1 MPKDKT
7 ETHKRVLLSAKQEF
21 LEQGYENASMRKI
34 ASKAGITAGG
44 LYRHFKTKEAMFEAL
59 VEPTL
64 KEYYKKNEKLTNAS
78 IQKFIELDVCA
89 FRVASNNGNKEVLDF
104 IYSHFDEF
112 HLAFNSSIGT
122 KYENIRHELVILEVC
137 GAKKLIQVMKSRNM
151 PIRDF
156 NDDQL
161 HIIYSTAL
169 TPLFEI
175 ITHGY
180 SYEKA
185 TDFLKLME
193 KAMNFGWEMIFD
205 Y

>member
-7 ETHKRVLLSAKQEF
+7 ETHERVLLSAKQEF
-21 LEQGYENASMRKI
+21 LEQGYEKASMRKI

-44 LYRHFKTKEAMFEAL
+44 LYRHFKTKEAMFETL

-64 KEYYKKNEKLTNAS
+64 RQYCKRNEELTNAS
-78 IQKFIELDVCA
+78 IQRFIESDIDA
-89 FRVASNNGNKEVLDF
+89 FRAASEDGNKEVLDF
-104 IYSHFDEF
+104 IYGHFDEF
-112 HLAFNSSIGT
+112 HLMFNSSVGT
-122 KYENIRHELVILEVC
+122 KYENIRHELVTLEVR
-137 GAKKLIQVMKSRNM
+137 GAKRLIQVIKSRNV

-156 NDDQL
+156 NDEQL
-161 HIIYSTAL
+161 HILYSTAL

-180 SYEKA
+180 SYNKA
-185 TDFLKLME
+185 YDFFELME

-205 Y
+205 I